1 MKPNILLLEP
11 IHLDAINELK
21 NFANVDLNYSKIK
34 NQYLKLI
41 NKYEIIIIK
50 SGILID
56 QEFIHNS
63 RKLKILCRAGSGL
76 DNISL
81 ELLKKNNIELVHAN
95 KLNSRS
101 SAEFVVGLIIGLTKN
116 IFTAIQN
123 TKSDVFNREDL
134 LGREIRNLT
143 IGIIGIG
150 SVGLIVSELLRPF
163 KCRVLGFD
171 INLKNKNLFTK
182 NRGLFCKNVET
193 VLKKSDVISL
203 HMSLNK
209 STQGFFDEDKFRMLK
224 KNCFFINTSRAKV
237 IDDVA
242 LTNAIKEKRIQTAC
256 LDVIDPEP
264 KYTLK
269 KQHPNKFSKI
279 KNIYLTPHLAAM
291 TDDCQRQI
299 GNYISKRII
308 NFIKKNY

>member
-11 IHLDAINELK
+11 IHSDAINELK

-56 QEFIHNS
+56 QEFIQNS
-63 RKLKILCRAGSGL
+63 KRLKILCRAGSGL
-76 DNISL
+76 DNINL
-81 ELLKKNNIELVHAN
+81 GLLKKNNIQLVHAN

-123 TKSDVFNREDL
+123 TKSDIFNREVL
-134 LGREIRNLT
+134 LGREIKNLT

-150 SVGLIVSELLRPF
+150 SVGLLVSELLRSF

-171 INLKNKNLFTK
+171 INLKNKSLFTK
-182 NRGLFCKNVET
+182 NRGIFCKNIET
-193 VLKKSDVISL
+193 VLKQSDVISL

-209 STQGFFDEDKFRMLK
+209 NTQGFFDEEKFKMLK
-224 KNCFFINTSRAKV
+224 KNCYFINTSRAKIV
-237 IDDVA
+237 DDIA
-242 LTNAIKEKRIQTAC
+242 LTKAIKEKKISTAC

-264 KYTLK
+264 KYALK
-269 KQHPNKFSKI
+269 KPHPNKFSKI

-291 TDDCQRQI
+291 TDDCQRKI
-299 GNYISKRII
+299 GDYISNRII

>member
-1 MKPNILLLEP
+1 MKPNILVLEP

-34 NQYLKLI
+34 KHYLKLI

-63 RKLKILCRAGSGL
+63 KKLKILCRAGSGL
-76 DNISL
+76 DNINL
-81 ELLKKNNIELVHAN
+81 KLLKKNKIKLLHAN

-134 LGREIRNLT
+134 LGREIKNLT

-150 SVGLIVSELLRPF
+150 SVGLLVSELLRPF
-163 KCRVLGFD
+163 KCRVLGYD
-171 INLKNKNLFTK
+171 INLKNKKLFTK
-182 NRGLFCKNVET
+182 NRGVFCRNVET

-203 HMSLNK
+203 HLSLNK
-209 STQGFFDEDKFRMLK
+209 STQDFFDEDKFRMLK

-237 IDDVA
+237 INDKA
-242 LTNAIKEKRIQTAC
+242 LTKAIKEKKVQTAC
-256 LDVIDPEP
+256 LDLIDPEP
-264 KYTLK
+264 KYTLNK
-269 KQHPNKFSKI
+269 PHPNKFSKI

-291 TDDCQRQI
+291 TDDCQRKI